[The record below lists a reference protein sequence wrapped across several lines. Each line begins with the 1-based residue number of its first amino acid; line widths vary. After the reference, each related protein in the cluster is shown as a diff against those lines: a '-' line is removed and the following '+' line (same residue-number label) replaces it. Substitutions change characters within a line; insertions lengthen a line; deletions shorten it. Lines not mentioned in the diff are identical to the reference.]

1 MNLIYNDL
9 FEKSENITIFINK
22 LEKVNE
28 FDSTLP
34 LFNFENSIMR

>member
-28 FDSTLP
+28 FK
-34 LFNFENSIMR
+34 IQ